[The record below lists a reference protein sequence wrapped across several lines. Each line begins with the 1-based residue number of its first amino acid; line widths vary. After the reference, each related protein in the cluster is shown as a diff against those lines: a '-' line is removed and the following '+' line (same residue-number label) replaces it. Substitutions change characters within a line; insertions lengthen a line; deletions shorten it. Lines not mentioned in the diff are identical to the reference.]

1 MTKVAVLGGTGMLG
15 SMVVDV
21 LAADPDLEVIATAR
35 TKPPEPDLPIE
46 WRHLDVLNAT
56 PVSLEKAISGAEWVV
71 NAIGLIKQRIDEK
84 SSALV
89 HDAVKINAL
98 FPYGL
103 AEVARG
109 EGARVLQIA
118 TDCVYSGSRGNY
130 VERDLH
136 DPNDVYGKTKSLGE
150 VPAENVQHLRCSIV
164 GPERNAPVSLLGW
177 FLSQGRDASLSGFVN
192 HRWNGITTLHFAK
205 VCAGVIKAGEV
216 LPSPLHLVP
225 EDQVTKAELLLT
237 FGRAFGRSDIG
248 VAAVDAPQPIDRTL
262 ASDFPV
268 SNADVWRSA
277 GYVDPP
283 SIAQMIDEL
292 AKFEEWAQPLPNR

>member
-21 LAADPDLEVIATAR
+21 LAADPDLEVVATTRAR
-35 TKPPEPDLPIE
+35 PPDSDPSIE
-46 WRHLDVLNAT
+46 WRHLDALNAT
-56 PVSLEKAISGAEWVV
+56 PGALENAISGAEWVV

-89 HDAVKINAL
+89 HAAVKINAL

-103 AEVARG
+103 AEAARG
-109 EGARVLQIA
+109 EGARILQIA
-118 TDCVYSGSRGNY
+118 TDCVYSGDRGNY

-136 DPNDVYGKTKSLGE
+136 DPTDVYGKTKSLGE
-150 VPAENVQHLRCSIV
+150 VPADNVQHLRCSIV
-164 GPERNAPVSLLGW
+164 GPERSTPVSLLGW
-177 FLSQGRDASLSGFVN
+177 FLGQERDASLAGFVN

-205 VCAGVIKAGEV
+205 VCAGVINSGNAP
-216 LPSPLHLVP
+216 PSPLHLIP
-225 EDQVTKAELLLT
+225 EDQVTKAELLLA
-237 FGRAFGRSDIG
+237 FARAFGRADIEIRP
-248 VAAVDAPQPIDRTL
+248 VEAPQPIDRTL
-262 ASDFPV
+262 ASDHPV
-268 SNADVWRSA
+268 SNADLWRTA

-292 AKFEEWAQPLPNR
+292 ARYEGWAQLLPNR